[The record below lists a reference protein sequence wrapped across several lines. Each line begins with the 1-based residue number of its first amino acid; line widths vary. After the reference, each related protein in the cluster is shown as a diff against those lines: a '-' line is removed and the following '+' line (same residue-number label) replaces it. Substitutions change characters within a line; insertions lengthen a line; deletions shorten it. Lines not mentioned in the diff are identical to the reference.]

1 VRLTAKQLELATLS
15 PPVIRSY
22 LLTFD
27 GNFIK
32 AAKSQKARM
41 QVQATQPSLKHIYT
55 EEKGSPVPEKGARK
69 GSRNPCKDSRVK
81 EGLTSIHSIQIGWRI

>member
-1 VRLTAKQLELATLS
+1 MRLTVKLLELATLA

-41 QVQATQPSLKHIYT
+41 EVQATQPSLKHIYT
-55 EEKGSPVPEKGARK
+55 EENGYPVPEKRERK
-69 GSRNPCKDSRVK
+69 GSRNPCTDRRVR